1 MILLLFSDHRSIQK
15 NIWLLHSPLKQRAT
29 TDNAIC
35 IISLS
40 ISILEKISKFLLI
53 TKYVF
58 VVDISY
64 FLLWIYAC
72 LATLNLHTSE
82 TAKSH
87 LEWTNGI
94 VQDQSASDDCGQIH
108 FYGSGLLSGFHVL
121 KKSSHV
127 WKGNV
132 WQKQNWSQEFT
143 QAAVLPRS
151 DAGSDDVEQH
161 RVSSKNIRVR
171 TLCGVSC

>member
-108 FYGSGLLSGFHVL
+108 FYGSGLLSGNKNDCTLIISQISLTKAIWDKLTSMDLVL
-121 KKSSHV
+121 I
-127 WKGNV
+127 
-132 WQKQNWSQEFT
+132 QET
-143 QAAVLPRS
+143 K
-151 DAGSDDVEQH
+151 EQ
-161 RVSSKNIRVR
+161 SLKINKLKDIF
-171 TLCGVSC
+171 